1 MIVYKTIISF
11 LKVVMLTVSKT
22 LAMISLDSVHKTVR
36 QGCTVTSVTKP
47 VEVVQ
52 RDVKETQGCVKGR
65 VLLANLAHIVTKRAI
80 KTVKD
85 NAIKQPG
92 SVSAVLEEG
101 LDVTVEEFALVVQQ
115 GVTKTLGNVKGRVL
129 KVNLVHVAS
138 NHAARP
144 AKEDVIKHQGSVTTV
159 LKVDMEI
166 SVPTSVVQAVCR
178 AVINSMVTVCVKRD
192 GKEMDVKVC

>member
-101 LDVTVEEFALVVQQ
+101 LDVTVKVFALVVQQ

>member
-1 MIVYKTIISF
+1 
-11 LKVVMLTVSKT
+11 MLTVSKT

-101 LDVTVEEFALVVQQ
+101 LDVSVEEFALVVQQ
-115 GVTKTLGNVKGRVL
+115 GVTKTLGNVRGRVL

-144 AKEDVIKHQGSVTTV
+144 VKMDVRKSLEYVQAV
-159 LKVDMEI
+159 LRADMEI
-166 SVPTSVVQAVCR
+166 FVPISVVQAVSR
-178 AVINSMVTVCVKRD
+178 AVMNLMETVCVNQA
-192 GKEMDVKVC
+192 GKEIDVQVC

>member
-11 LKVVMLTVSKT
+11 LKVVILTVSKT

-80 KTVKD
+80 RAVKD
-85 NAIKQPG
+85 NAIKPPG
-92 SVSAVLEEG
+92 FVSAVLEEG
-101 LDVTVEEFALVVQQ
+101 LDVIVEVFALVVQQ
-115 GVTKTLGNVKGRVL
+115 GVTKTLGNVKGHVL

-144 AKEDVIKHQGSVTTV
+144 AKEDVIKHQGSVTAV

-166 SVPTSVVQAVCR
+166 FVPTSVVQAVCR

>member
-1 MIVYKTIISF
+1 
-11 LKVVMLTVSKT
+11 MLTVSKT

-36 QGCTVTSVTKP
+36 QGCTVTSVTKS

-166 SVPTSVVQAVCR
+166 FVPTSVVQAVCR